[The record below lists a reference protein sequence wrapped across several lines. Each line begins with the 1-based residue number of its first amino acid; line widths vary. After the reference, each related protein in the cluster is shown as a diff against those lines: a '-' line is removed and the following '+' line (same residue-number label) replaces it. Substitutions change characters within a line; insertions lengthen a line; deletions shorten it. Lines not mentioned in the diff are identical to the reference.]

1 MEIYLSP
8 FPMLHI
14 GIHLCSTESENRGSR
29 IKMTSYM
36 HFPPQI
42 LYISSEM
49 SGEGTEYYETPSLAV
64 IPTFYRLYSVYLRFK
79 HFYFSVSV

>member
-1 MEIYLSP
+1 
-8 FPMLHI
+8 
-14 GIHLCSTESENRGSR
+14 
-29 IKMTSYM
+29 M